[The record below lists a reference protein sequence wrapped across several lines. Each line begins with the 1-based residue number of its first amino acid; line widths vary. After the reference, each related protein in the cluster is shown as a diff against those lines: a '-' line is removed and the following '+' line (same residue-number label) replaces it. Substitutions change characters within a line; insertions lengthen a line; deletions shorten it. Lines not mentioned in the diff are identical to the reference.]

1 MPKVKKKISYIKKP
15 FSRKSFI
22 SVGFAAAALI
32 CCGFS
37 LGLSV
42 DVYKRQGVRSTQIMI
57 LIWSVVMF
65 TFIQIA
71 GGPMIHIFVDPAQT
85 EVVQAAKDYFT
96 AVAWCDPCLLY
107 TSRCV

>member
-42 DVYKRQGVRSTQIMI
+42 SHQGNGGLNVAAWGLSS
-57 LIWSVVMF
+57 LIFSL
-65 TFIQIA
+65 I
-71 GGPMIHIFVDPAQT
+71 GGFYGLIF
-85 EVVQAAKDYFT
+85 
-96 AVAWCDPCLLY
+96 LY
-107 TSRCV
+107 GERKKLSFC